1 MFRPSCFAA
10 TVAAALSPL
19 FLTVIG
25 VSMGNAADIKVLSAG
40 ALEPA
45 FNELLPQFEKS
56 SGHKVTIIYETVGA
70 IMSRLQ
76 KDEAADVAIVS
87 GQQNDDLQK
96 QGKIVAGSRI
106 DVAKVGVG
114 IGVRK
119 GAPKPDISSVDTFK
133 RALLAA
139 KSIGYGDPAGG
150 GSSDIYIVELFD
162 RLGIAAEI
170 RSKTKLFP
178 TTLEAMQ
185 AVARG
190 ELEMG
195 FRQASV
201 IVAAQDLDFAGP
213 LPAAIQSYTL
223 YAAGLVASSKQQDAG
238 KALIGFISSP
248 VAEAVMKP
256 KGFER
261 P

>member
-1 MFRPSCFAA
+1 MFRPWCFAA
-10 TVAAALSPL
+10 AIAAALSPL
-19 FLTVIG
+19 FLVVIG
-25 VSMGNAADIKVLSAG
+25 VANGADIKVLSAG
-40 ALEPA
+40 ALEPPL
-45 FNELLPQFEKS
+45 NDLLPQFERS

-70 IMSRLQ
+70 LMSRLQ
-76 KDEAADVAIVS
+76 RDESADVAIVS
-87 GQQNDDLQK
+87 GQQNEDLQK
-96 QGKIVAGSRI
+96 QGKIVVGSRHDI
-106 DVAKVGVG
+106 AKVGLGV
-114 IGVRK
+114 GVRK
-119 GAPKPDISSVDTFK
+119 GAPKPDISSVDSFK
-133 RALLAA
+133 RALLSAR
-139 KSIGYGDPAGG
+139 SIAYGDPAGG

-201 IVAAQDLDFAGP
+201 IVAAPDLDFAGP

-248 VAEAVMKP
+248 VAEAVMKA